1 MFVVIVFIINNK
13 HRIYIGLAKNICKN
27 YVTFLKYLLSVVF
40 LHHYKSGY
48 LLIFLPF
55 FIIYCIKTFKLT
67 IKIIMD
73 TFKTLKIIII
83 LFISSFF
90 LSSCGDK
97 LPGADAR
104 KYDPDPKKRV
114 AKNLEEGRG
123 FRLSKGLNKSNGFD
137 FANSNELWRASL
149 DTIDFMP
156 LASVNYSGGIII
168 TDWYSTDQTSNESIK
183 ISIRFLTN
191 EIRSDALDI
200 KVFSKTCKAQ
210 LNCKISERKG
220 NLVTELTEKILKTA
234 AVYAAEINLKN
245 LKPYKGKQRTKF

>member
-1 MFVVIVFIINNK
+1 MN
-13 HRIYIGLAKNICKN
+13 
-27 YVTFLKYLLSVVF
+27 
-40 LHHYKSGY
+40 
-48 LLIFLPF
+48 
-55 FIIYCIKTFKLT
+55 
-67 IKIIMD
+67 

-83 LFISSFF
+83 LFISSIF
-90 LSSCGDK
+90 LNSCGGK

-123 FRLSKGLNKSNGFD
+123 FRLSETFKKSNGTFE
-137 FANSNELWRASL
+137 FASSNELWRASL

-168 TDWYSTDQTSNESIK
+168 TDWYSTNENSNESIK

-200 KVFSKTCKAQ
+200 KVFNKKCVTPS
-210 LNCKISERKG
+210 NCVTSEKQG
-220 NLVTELTEKILKTA
+220 NINTELKTKILKTA
-234 AVYAAEINLKN
+234 ALYEAQKRSKTSKE
-245 LKPYKGKQRTKF
+245 YKGAQNY

>member
-1 MFVVIVFIINNK
+1 MNSFKIV
-13 HRIYIGLAKNICKN
+13 
-27 YVTFLKYLLSVVF
+27 
-40 LHHYKSGY
+40 
-48 LLIFLPF
+48 
-55 FIIYCIKTFKLT
+55 
-67 IKIIMD
+67 
-73 TFKTLKIIII
+73 KIIII
-83 LFISSFF
+83 LLISSIF
-90 LSSCGDK
+90 LNSCGGK

-123 FRLSKGLNKSNGFD
+123 FRISEAMKKSNGTFE
-137 FANSNELWRASL
+137 FASSNELWRASL

-200 KVFSKTCKAQ
+200 KVFSKKCIAPS
-210 LNCKISERKG
+210 NCVVSEREG
-220 NLVTELTEKILKTA
+220 SLVPELKEKILKTA
-234 AVYAAEINLKN
+234 AVYAARIDSKDFV
-245 LKPYKGKQRTKF
+245 PYKGKQRTKFK